1 MTHDT
6 WVTFKTLVTKEFLLI
21 RRNKWLTAGAWVSA
35 LLAVA
40 VVFGTAAVGGTLVYR
55 DFVTVKAALAALLM
69 YVMPLLAVLA
79 VSDAFAAEREQGT
92 LLLMLTYPIDRD
104 TWGLAKLTAYA
115 VGLAAALL
123 PALVMM
129 VGLKA
134 VLPLPWTW
142 GETLSGL
149 AELGFGAWLYAA
161 GFAALGCVVSLGTT
175 KARALAY
182 LLVLWFAAVF
192 LWDLVLL
199 TLAVMLAGDM
209 PHSLFTVLMTLNSA
223 DAFRML
229 MTPAAVA
236 GFSAPAAVSWSVLL
250 IWWATGTGLTL
261 IGLRRLSV

>member
-6 WVTFKTLVTKEFLLI
+6 WVTFKTLVAKEFLLI

-35 LLAVA
+35 LLAAA

-55 DFVTVKAALAALLM
+55 DFATVKAALAALLM

-92 LLLMLTYPIDRD
+92 LLLMLTYPVGRE

-115 VGLAAALL
+115 AGLAAALL

-129 VGLKA
+129 VGLKIMM
-134 VLPLPWTW
+134 PLPWTW

-149 AELGFGAWLYAA
+149 LELGFGAWLYAA
-161 GFAALGCVVSLGTT
+161 GFAALGCAVSLGTT

-182 LLVLWFAAVF
+182 LLILWFAAVF
-192 LWDLVLL
+192 LWDLILL
-199 TLAVMLAGDM
+199 TMAVMLAGDV
-209 PHSLFTVLMTLNSA
+209 PSSLFTVLMTLNSA

-229 MTPAAVA
+229 MTPAAVS
-236 GFSAPAAVSWSVLL
+236 GFSAPAAVSWGVLF
-250 IWWATGTGLTL
+250 IWWVAGTGLTL
-261 IGLRRLSV
+261 TGLRRLSV